1 MVTWKLSAYLKSDII
16 INISNEYQRMTT
28 SENKTITDHDRV
40 NEAIKI
46 LNKLIPISTYS
57 VLETQQDCYKVLD
70 LLIVES
76 GISAN
81 SIPLRKILVNKMDVA
96 RAHNWITRE
105 KYEYYNDQL
114 IAKFLEHTLK
124 ENP

>member
-1 MVTWKLSAYLKSDII
+1 
-16 INISNEYQRMTT
+16 MTT